1 MSSKKVN
8 QDTELIW
15 SNIKPSKYPIWSEE
29 AQEVFAKVRKNAG
42 IPDGTDAVKLL
53 RKYSR

>member
-1 MSSKKVN
+1 MSNKKVN